1 MTGRARLGA
10 VLWVLVAQYFVLLFV
25 VQARWEVPHS
35 WLRNAISDL
44 GAATCF
50 RSADVERWVCS
61 PWHVVAGVSWTVAGL
76 CLAGGAL
83 LVRPLFPDGRTARAG
98 LALLVVTGLA
108 LVVVG
113 LNPEDTRAALHVA
126 GAVVA
131 IPVGEVALLLTG
143 IALART
149 ERWRVMGVVGV
160 CAAVVAMAALVLM
173 VAGAGGP
180 ALFGLW
186 ERIAAF
192 PVLLWAIACGVVLPA
207 RPAGRQFRFR
217 SSRAPS

>member
-10 VLWVLVAQYFVLLFV
+10 ALWVLVAQYFLLLFV
-25 VQARWEVPHS
+25 VEARWEVPYS
-35 WLRNAISDL
+35 WVRNAISDL

-50 RSADVERWVCS
+50 RSEQVERWVCS
-61 PWHVVAGVSWTVAGL
+61 PWHVVSGVSWTVAGL

-83 LVRPLFPDGRTARAG
+83 LVGPLFPATRTARTG

-108 LVVVG
+108 LTVVG
-113 LNPEDTRAALHVA
+113 LNPEDTSATLHVA

-131 IPVGEVALLLTG
+131 IPVGEVAMLLTG
-143 IALART
+143 LALAGT
-149 ERWRVMGVVGV
+149 ERWRVLGRVGV
-160 CAAVVAMAALVLM
+160 AAAVVAMVALVLM
-173 VAGAGGP
+173 VAQVGGP

-192 PVLLWAIACGVVLPA
+192 PVLLWAVACGVALPT
-207 RPAGRQFRFR
+207 RPAGR
-217 SSRAPS
+217 

>member
-25 VQARWEVPHS
+25 VEARWEVPHS
-35 WLRNAISDL
+35 WMRNAISDL

-50 RSADVERWVCS
+50 RSAEAERWVCS
-61 PWHVVAGVSWTVAGL
+61 PWHVVSGVSWTVAGL

-83 LVRPLFPDGRTARAG
+83 LVRPLFPQTRTARAG
-98 LALLVVTGLA
+98 LVLLVVTGLA
-108 LVVVG
+108 LTVVG
-113 LNPEDTRAALHVA
+113 LNPEDTSATLHVA

-131 IPVGEVALLLTG
+131 IPVGEVAMLLTG
-143 IALART
+143 LALART
-149 ERWRVMGVVGV
+149 ERWRVLGIVGA
-160 CAAVVAMAALVLM
+160 CTAVVAMTALVLM
-173 VAGAGGP
+173 VAEVGGS

-192 PVLLWAIACGVVLPA
+192 PALLWAVACGVVLPA
-207 RPAGRQFRFR
+207 RWLDNGCSANR
-217 SSRAPS
+217 

>member
-10 VLWVLVAQYFVLLFV
+10 VLWVLVAQYFLLLFV
-25 VQARWEVPHS
+25 VEARWEVPYS
-35 WLRNAISDL
+35 WVRNAISDL

-50 RSADVERWVCS
+50 QSEQVERWVCS
-61 PWHVVAGVSWTVAGL
+61 PWHVVSGVSWTVAGL

-83 LVRPLFPDGRTARAG
+83 LVRPLFPDVRTARTG

-108 LVVVG
+108 LTVVG
-113 LNPEDTRAALHVA
+113 LNPEDTSATLHVA

-131 IPVGEVALLLTG
+131 IPVGEVAMLLTG
-143 IALART
+143 IALAGT
-149 ERWRVMGVVGV
+149 DRWRVLGRVGIV
-160 CAAVVAMAALVLM
+160 AAVVAMVALVLM
-173 VAGAGGP
+173 VAQVGGP

-192 PVLLWAIACGVVLPA
+192 PVLLWAVACGVALPA
-207 RPAGRQFRFR
+207 RPAGRC
-217 SSRAPS
+217 A